1 MSGNLFD
8 LWKRL
13 RFDEVSKKSEKCLM
27 RTRLEENL
35 VGKLKCRFFSFRET
49 QEKLINKFKTF
60 HQKLLKFF

>member
-27 RTRLEENL
+27 RTRLVENL
-35 VGKLKCRFFSFRET
+35 VGKLKCRFFLSG
-49 QEKLINKFKTF
+49 KLRKN
-60 HQKLLKFF
+60 